1 MIVLNKNISFGTFD
15 TEKEPVQG
23 FITGKKDYILKL
35 AESCKGKVQRNTFS
49 PDELVKIANML
60 DMELAFVDKNM

>member
-1 MIVLNKNISFGTFD
+1 MIVLNKNISCGTFD

-35 AESCKGKVQRNTFS
+35 AESCKGKV
-49 PDELVKIANML
+49 
-60 DMELAFVDKNM
+60 